1 MAFPGLLAVC
11 LPTVLEFSG
20 QSGDVDWFVREAV
33 AVPVP
38 GSGAEFMAYAQL
50 GPKRRFQRQIQWHRA
65 VPGRQV
71 VEVGDIDRQ
80 VLFDQLVAERDT
92 QRLKT

>member
-38 GSGAEFMAYAQL
+38 GSGAEFMATLNL
-50 GPKRRFQRQIQWHRA
+50 GRGA
-65 VPGRQV
+65 GSSGRSSGTEPSQV
-71 VEVGDIDRQ
+71 
-80 VLFDQLVAERDT
+80 A
-92 QRLKT
+92 RLSKSGISTARSCSINS